1 MQFLTDQLTSWID
14 AAPAW
19 AVYAITAGVVYIE
32 TSVVVVGV
40 VVPSEGVLIAAGVV
54 ASIGSAHIGVL
65 IVLSALAAIAGDWT
79 GYWVGRGF
87 GPRLSATRLGRR
99 MTRRMIR
106 ARRQA
111 PSPGDAIVAV
121 ASARW
126 IGFVRSLIPLVAGAR
141 RMPFRRFAV
150 ASAIGA
156 VSWTATVLLISWAVG
171 ATLGADVALMVA
183 IGVGLLSLAF
193 LIYRRVRQTQ
203 AT

>member
-1 MQFLTDQLTSWID
+1 MLTSWID

-19 AVYAITAGVVYIE
+19 AVYAITAAVLYIE
-32 TSVVVVGV
+32 TAVVVIGV

-54 ASIGSAHIGVL
+54 ASIGSAQIGVL
-65 IVLSALAAIAGDWT
+65 ILVSVLAAVAGDWT

-106 ARRQA
+106 RRRQA
-111 PSPGDAIVAV
+111 PSPSDAVIAV

-141 RMPFRRFAV
+141 RMPFRRFAL
-150 ASAIGA
+150 ASAIG
-156 VSWTATVLLISWAVG
+156 VFSWTSTVLLISWAVG

-183 IGVGLLSLAF
+183 IGVGLLSLAL
-193 LIYRRVRQTQ
+193 LIYRRTRQ
-203 AT
+203 AA